1 MFCDWADL
9 SPTDKHQHEHV
20 ALLREAN
27 TVAGTEIEPQ
37 LADPTANRMQVT
49 HRPPRLD
56 AQSEPRVDSGFRV
69 PVLYPAE
76 PLAVLTSHMHFHTI
90 YCIPWD
96 TICPAD
102 DPHEISDQSKTEIRQ
117 VSQFLM
123 HPHPPSRFHIHNF
136 FYIAFRS
143 GPMRN
148 TQSQFLLVLPLKSP
162 RADKN
167 PGFPLLTVPHMR
179 NHPRMCGKHW
189 T

>member
-20 ALLREAN
+20 TLLREAN

-96 TICPAD
+96 TICPA
-102 DPHEISDQSKTEIRQ
+102 
-117 VSQFLM
+117 
-123 HPHPPSRFHIHNF
+123 
-136 FYIAFRS
+136 
-143 GPMRN
+143 
-148 TQSQFLLVLPLKSP
+148 
-162 RADKN
+162 
-167 PGFPLLTVPHMR
+167 
-179 NHPRMCGKHW
+179 
-189 T
+189 